1 VIWRVGGKAAVVLH
15 LRSSREPV
23 TGDLE
28 SQATSSTPLPRAD
41 PRSDDRRESAVRIVE
56 RESEPTVHAETFF
69 SLAASYLSVGT
80 GACRGGGACQGPR
93 HERPYR
99 RVKTE

>member
-1 VIWRVGGKAAVVLH
+1 VVLH

-41 PRSDDRRESAVRIVE
+41 LRSDDRRESAVRIVE
-56 RESEPTVHAETFF
+56 RE

-93 HERPYR
+93 HERPYG